1 MYKNMDLYCLCI
13 DKDSVGIKKVNGM
26 ENSLIVIV
34 IQIVIVFGII
44 GIVTFFIRLS
54 DTIRMEKRISKY
66 TIKGN
71 ANKEDLSYYD
81 RVKNGYYRFV
91 KKQRRKINKLFPKLV
106 RKYDKYVTDGD
117 VRAVDYITHKLV
129 LSVLFVCLTI
139 VATVIQGRFI
149 TSIQFIIS
157 LVLGFY
163 ILDIVLL
170 IFNKFNKKRIENDML
185 RAIIIMNNAFKSG
198 KSTIQAVEIASEKLS
213 KPISSEF
220 KRMHQEM
227 KYGLPVDVVFDR
239 FAKRVDIE
247 EAEYLSSSLTI
258 LNRTGGNIVNVFNSI
273 EKTLFDKMKLK
284 EELKNS
290 TTVSNLLVK
299 ILLVVPLVIVFLIYI
314 LNPNYFDPFFESTL
328 GYILL
333 FIVVI
338 LFIIYAYLLQ
348 KIVKVEY

>member
-1 MYKNMDLYCLCI
+1 MDI
-13 DKDSVGIKKVNGM
+13 VRIKKVNSV
-26 ENSLIVIV
+26 ESSLIVIV

-71 ANKEDLSYYD
+71 GNKEDLSYYD

-106 RKYDKYVTDGD
+106 RKYDKYVTDGE

-129 LSVLFVCLTI
+129 LSVLFVGLTI
-139 VATVIQGRFI
+139 VAMVLQGRFV
-149 TSIQFIIS
+149 TSVQFIIS

-163 ILDIVLL
+163 ILDIVLI
-170 IFNKFNKKRIENDML
+170 IFNKFNKKKIENDML

-227 KYGLPVDVVFDR
+227 KYGLSVDVVFDR

-299 ILLVVPLVIVFLIYI
+299 ILLVVPLVIVFLIYV